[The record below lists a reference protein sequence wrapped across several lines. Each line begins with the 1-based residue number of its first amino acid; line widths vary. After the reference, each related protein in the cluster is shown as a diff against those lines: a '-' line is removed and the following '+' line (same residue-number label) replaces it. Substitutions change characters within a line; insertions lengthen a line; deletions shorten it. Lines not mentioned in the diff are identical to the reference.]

1 MTRDLVAGIDSST
14 QSCTI
19 VLRRIEDGGV
29 VAQARTLHPVTT
41 PPRSEQ
47 APEAWWQ
54 ALLAAFG
61 ELAAHL
67 PRIAAVSVG
76 GQGHGLVM
84 LDGDGAALRDA
95 KLWNDTESA
104 SDAARLCERLSPA
117 EWARRTGSVPAPAL
131 TVSKLAWTERVHPG
145 LVSRARHVMLP
156 SDYLIFRLT
165 GRAATERGI
174 ASGTGY
180 FDPFRN
186 AWDHELAELAVPQ
199 ADWSRLLPEI
209 IGSNEAAGTV
219 RGQSGLEG
227 LQGAVVGAG
236 SGDNMTAALGMG
248 IRAGDVVISFGT
260 SGTIYGLTEIGI
272 KDETGI
278 INGYADASGA
288 FLPMVTTMNSAKV
301 TDAFRRLLRTDIEEF
316 DALALA
322 TEPGARGVVLVPYLD
337 GERSPNLPHATGT
350 LTGFRSDVTPG
361 QVARAAVE
369 GVICSLLEGGDLLAS
384 HGLRTGGRLIVTGGA
399 SRSRAYRQILA
410 DLAGKPVWTC
420 DLPEAA
426 AAGAAVQAASALL
439 GRSTR
444 SMAEQWQPDYAIVA
458 EPDQKAVE
466 RAEEVRAGYRSA
478 CRQAHQVL
486 DQGGNRTSPAQSDA
500 QEA

>member
-1 MTRDLVAGIDSST
+1 MSRDLVAGIDSST
-14 QSCTI
+14 QSCTV

-29 VAQARTLHPVTT
+29 VAQARTLHPITT

-61 ELAAHL
+61 ELSAHL
-67 PRIAAVSVG
+67 SRIAAVSVG
-76 GQGHGLVM
+76 AQGHGLVL
-84 LDGDGAALRDA
+84 LDGDGSALRDA

-104 SDAARLCERLSPA
+104 SDAARLRDRLPPA

-131 TVSKLAWTERVHPG
+131 TISKLAWTERTQPG
-145 LVSRARHVMLP
+145 LVSQARHVMLP

-165 GRAATERGI
+165 GRAITERGI
-174 ASGTGY
+174 SSGTGY

-186 AWDHELAELAVPQ
+186 VWDLELAGLAVPNV
-199 ADWSRLLPEI
+199 DWGHVLPEI
-209 IGSNEAAGTV
+209 IGSSDVAGTV
-219 RGQSGLEG
+219 AGQRGLEG
-227 LQGAVVGAG
+227 LEGAVVGAG

-248 IRAGDVVISFGT
+248 IQPGDVVISFGT
-260 SGTIYGLTEIGI
+260 SGTIYGVTQTAI
-272 KDETGI
+272 KDATGA
-278 INGYADASGA
+278 INGYADATGA

-301 TDAFRRLLRTDIEEF
+301 TDAFRRLLRTDVEEF
-316 DALALA
+316 DRLALT

-337 GERSPNLPHATGT
+337 GERTPNLPDATGT

-369 GVICSLLEGGDLLAS
+369 GVICGLLEGGDHLAS
-384 HGLRTGGRLIVTGGA
+384 HGLQNHGRLIVTGGA

-410 DLAGKPVWTC
+410 DLAGKPVCTC

-426 AAGAAVQAASALL
+426 GAGAAAQAAAALL
-439 GRSTR
+439 GRSTA
-444 SMAEQWQPDYAIVA
+444 SLAEEWRPAYEIVA
-458 EPDQKAVE
+458 EPDENAVG
-466 RAEEVRAGYRSA
+466 RAAQVRDNYRLA
-478 CRQAHQVL
+478 CQRA
-486 DQGGNRTSPAQSDA
+486 N
-500 QEA
+500 